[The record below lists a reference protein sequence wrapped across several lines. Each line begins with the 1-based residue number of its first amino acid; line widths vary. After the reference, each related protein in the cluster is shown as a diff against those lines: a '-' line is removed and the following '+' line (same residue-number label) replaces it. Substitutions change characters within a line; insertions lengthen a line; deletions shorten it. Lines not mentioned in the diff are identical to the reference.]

1 MTLPRVAR
9 SCSRSEQFA
18 IAGSKQGQQPDA
30 FSLPVRQLKLRDNSA
45 RATAFGIMNAVYGVA
60 GFLDSVLLGA
70 LYDASI
76 LAVVLVSTLSQAS
89 ALLVFLCLV
98 ARET

>member
-1 MTLPRVAR
+1 MTLRRVAR
-9 SCSRSEQFA
+9 WCSRSEQVA

-45 RATAFGIMNAVYGVA
+45 APPFGIMNAVYGVA